1 MTRVENMRSF
11 GHYLND
17 YDLRNI
23 SDTVFF
29 GDDITNRLPLFVNC
43 AGFTYAGC
51 PHINANDRGRPDYYL
66 IYVLSDGM
74 YVLYQDKWTQ
84 LVPGSVFI
92 VPPNTPYKHRHE
104 TETTSFFWTH
114 FTGNDA
120 KSILKRY
127 KIEPFPSIYRTS
139 AVNNISS
146 RFQKLFEGFAR
157 NDSYKFYD
165 LAALLDRLLIE
176 IGRAIEKNKTEKVSL
191 SKSIRYLNENYT
203 SQIKIPA
210 LAQMEN
216 MCMTAYNMAFKKQ
229 MSISPTKY
237 IIKLRISSAKELLC
251 TTNMA
256 VQKIGSL
263 CGYDDVN
270 FFRKT
275 FKKETGLSPSDYRKK
290 FSLI

>member
-1 MTRVENMRSF
+1 MKSF
-11 GHYLND
+11 AHYLRD
-17 YDLRNI
+17 YDLLSLHKTSFYGNDH
-23 SDTVFF
+23 SDE
-29 GDDITNRLPLFVNC
+29 LPLLVNC
-43 AGFTYAGC
+43 AGLTYAGT
-51 PHINANDRGRPDYYL
+51 PHINSNDKGRLDYYL
-66 IYVLSDGM
+66 IYVLADEVQ
-74 YVLYQDKWTQ
+74 VLRQGEWQ
-84 LVPGSVFI
+84 RLIPGSVI
-92 VPPNTPYKHRHE
+92 VIPPNTPYKCKCA
-104 TETTSFFWTH
+104 TASASFLWVH
-114 FTGNDA
+114 FTG
-120 KSILKRY
+120 SGVEQILDRY
-127 KIEPFPSIYRTS
+127 KIELFPSIYKTS
-139 AVNNISS
+139 ATNNISS

-203 SQIKIPA
+203 SQIKIPT

-216 MCMTAYNMAFKKQ
+216 MCMTAYNMSFKKQ
-229 MSISPTKY
+229 MSMSPTKY
-237 IIKLRISSAKELLC
+237 IIKLRTSSAKELLC
-251 TTNMA
+251 TTNMT

-275 FKKETGLSPSDYRKK
+275 FKKETGLSPSQYRKK